1 MVLKEKKNKETG
13 KGRKGRSRKRMEKED
28 LGLWKEEGRK
38 NKDYGKKSEGRSRI
52 MERKEK
58 EKQGNL
64 EGKWRIRV
72 EKGQQR

>member
-1 MVLKEKKNKETG
+1 
-13 KGRKGRSRKRMEKED
+13 MEKED

>member
-1 MVLKEKKNKETG
+1 MVLKEKKKQGDWKGKE
-13 KGRKGRSRKRMEKED
+13 RKIKEKDGEGRSRIMK
-28 LGLWKEEGRK
+28 GEGRK